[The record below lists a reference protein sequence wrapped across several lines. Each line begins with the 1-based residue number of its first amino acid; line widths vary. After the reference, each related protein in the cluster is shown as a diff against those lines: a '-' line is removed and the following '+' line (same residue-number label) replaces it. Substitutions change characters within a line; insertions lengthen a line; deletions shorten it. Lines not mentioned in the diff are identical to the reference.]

1 MVHMTKAIV
10 SECRNG
16 RTPAKPKKLNIDEG
30 KIAAMSQVYSALSDP
45 LRLRILSIL
54 SVQPLCVCVI
64 KEIVNV
70 PDSKLS
76 YHLSI
81 LKDAGLVDSA
91 RDGNWIMY
99 SLTVI
104 GKHYAGSISSRKVN
118 GHV

>member
-1 MVHMTKAIV
+1 MVKATK
-10 SECRNG
+10 SGCGNG
-16 RTPAKPKKLNIDEG
+16 RTPARPKKLNIDEER
-30 KIAAMSQVYSALSDP
+30 IATMSQVYGALSDP

-81 LKDAGLVDSA
+81 LKDAGLADSE

-99 SLTVI
+99 SLT
-104 GKHYAGSISSRKVN
+104 GTGRHYVGSISSRRAN